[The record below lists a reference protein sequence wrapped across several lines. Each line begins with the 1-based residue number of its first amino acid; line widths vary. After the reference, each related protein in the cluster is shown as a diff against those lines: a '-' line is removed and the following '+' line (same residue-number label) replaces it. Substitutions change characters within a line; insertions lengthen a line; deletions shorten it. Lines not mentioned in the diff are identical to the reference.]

1 VRLKYGWERACGTLY
16 GRGDVEAFRRVNRVM
31 FDERLRERKED
42 EERQK
47 KEMRERWG
55 DWLGRPVVI

>member
-1 VRLKYGWERACGTLY
+1 
-16 GRGDVEAFRRVNRVM
+16 VEAFRRVNRVM

-55 DWLGRPVVI
+55 DVRDRLGRPVVI